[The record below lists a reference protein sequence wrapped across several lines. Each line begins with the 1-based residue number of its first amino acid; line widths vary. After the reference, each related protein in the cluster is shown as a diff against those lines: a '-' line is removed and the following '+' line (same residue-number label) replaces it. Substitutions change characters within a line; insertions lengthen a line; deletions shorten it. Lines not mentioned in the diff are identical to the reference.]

1 MAKGRHAGWMAVAAL
16 ALSTLLMWLPARHT
30 PFWGDDYVFLLK
42 AHAANLSTAPW
53 WSDFW
58 PQTPVRFWRPLSQE
72 GYWRLM
78 DVLFGVFLSV
88 PGHCQHGPL
97 ALAPVEDAGAQG
109 RT

>member
-1 MAKGRHAGWMAVAAL
+1 MEKGRHAGWMAVAAL

-88 PGHCQHGPL
+88 PGH
-97 ALAPVEDAGAQG
+97 
-109 RT
+109 